1 MFGDADTWLLR
12 LKISVFGAN
21 LEMVGSASAAVPQE
35 ASGIE
40 DCHGGCAPF
49 LDDDVPSVAT
59 SRDADFQKSMSSAST
74 GSSESLPSISDPD
87 TSPCMDAGFA
97 LPVPMF
103 EGTYAP
109 GPS

>member
-1 MFGDADTWLLR
+1 MQMDG
-12 LKISVFGAN
+12 SVS
-21 LEMVGSASAAVPQE
+21 VAVPQKALE
-35 ASGIE
+35 SV

-49 LDDDVPSVAT
+49 LDDDAPSVAT
-59 SRDADFQKSMSSAST
+59 SRDVDLQISMSSAST
-74 GSSESLPSISDPD
+74 GSSESLPSISV
-87 TSPCMDAGFA
+87 SRHIPCMDAGLA